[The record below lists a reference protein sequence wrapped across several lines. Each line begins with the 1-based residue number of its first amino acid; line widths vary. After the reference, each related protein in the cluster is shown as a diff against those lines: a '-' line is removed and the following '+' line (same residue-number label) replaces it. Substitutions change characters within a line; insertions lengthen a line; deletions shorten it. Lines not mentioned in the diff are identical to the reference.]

1 MHSCVGALSLSVYL
15 FVAVFI
21 RLSSSVVPLM
31 VLKPNTSEKKS
42 FLISSRTSG
51 TQGWPWSART
61 TDKLV
66 YSNLWEMVDVLGWWW
81 VYWDGGG
88 CTGMVVGVLGW
99 WQVIISTCNV
109 IKS

>member
-66 YSNLWEMVDVLGWWW
+66 YSNLWE
-81 VYWDGGG
+81 DGG
-88 CTGMVVGVLGW
+88 CIGMVVGVLGW
-99 WQVIISTCNV
+99 WWVY
-109 IKS
+109 